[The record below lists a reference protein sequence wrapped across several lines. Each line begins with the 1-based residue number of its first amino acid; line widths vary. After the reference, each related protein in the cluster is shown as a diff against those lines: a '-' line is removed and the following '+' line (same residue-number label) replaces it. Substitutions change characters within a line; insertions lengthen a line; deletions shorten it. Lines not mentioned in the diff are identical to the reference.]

1 MCICIYTYICNYF
14 SIFIFQSVAFYIY
27 SSVHCLFTLLYL
39 LEVIPSQFI
48 EIFIIHILHL
58 HSILCVC
65 VYIYIHIV
73 VYLINFLYL
82 DS

>member
-1 MCICIYTYICNYF
+1 MCVYVYTHICNYF
-14 SIFIFQSVAFYIY
+14 SVFIFQSVAFYIY

-65 VYIYIHIV
+65 VCV
-73 VYLINFLYL
+73 CVYTHSSLINFLCL

>member
-1 MCICIYTYICNYF
+1 MLIV
-14 SIFIFQSVAFYIY
+14 Q
-27 SSVHCLFTLLYL
+27 CLFTLLYL

-65 VYIYIHIV
+65 VCVCIV
-73 VYLINFLYL
+73 VYLINFL
-82 DS
+82 